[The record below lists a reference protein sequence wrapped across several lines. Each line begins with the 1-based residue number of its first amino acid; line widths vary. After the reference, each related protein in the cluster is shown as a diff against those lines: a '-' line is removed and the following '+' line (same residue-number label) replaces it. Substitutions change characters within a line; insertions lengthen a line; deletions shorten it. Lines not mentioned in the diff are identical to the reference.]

1 MSDIYVPGVKSR
13 FDTDKLIEDLMRV
26 ERIPRDRVERR
37 VETLETEKSWW
48 QDIGRRMSSLRE
60 SARQLFSFQN
70 PFNERTVVSQD
81 DSVIG
86 ATATREAAEQKHQFT
101 VRQLAAADRFISS
114 PLDETYRVPNGTYGF
129 SLGDEQ
135 ISFAFRGGT
144 LREFADALNR
154 RGREKL
160 QATLI
165 AVEPGTKSL
174 LIESLVTG
182 EKNHL
187 GFYEDAETLAANIG
201 MAERSNDTR
210 VDFVLGDSTVQPG
223 RNSDPELVSLDNRVL
238 TVAAGGR
245 AFISSGVAIPPS
257 PDLVVSFETSTTIR
271 RNTLAIP
278 LPPPGPDLPPSGSAR
293 YGSIILDNEPSSV
306 PLPPWTPPAMP
317 ERVDDFAVLTFTYSD
332 GTSTI
337 LPPIADSEDFRS
349 YQFRLQ
355 DIARDK
361 TVVAMELVNNNTHR
375 DVSIK
380 NIRVYNPDA
389 TGGGF
394 RAHNAVSQA
403 ADALIAM
410 DGIEIRRPVNTI
422 DDLIPG
428 VTVIPRGVSDRPV
441 SLEIRPD
448 REAVKESIIS
458 LVGNYN
464 RLMAEV
470 NVLTRNDE
478 RIIQELSYLS
488 PEEQEAFRAKL
499 GAFSADSTLS
509 QFKSTLQRAA
519 TAPYPTAD
527 APLLLSQI
535 GVGTDVR
542 RSGAS
547 SGYDASRLRGYL
559 EIDEKALDAALET
572 RLPEIKQLF
581 GFDSDGDLLVDT
593 GVAFTLDAISRPY
606 VETGG
611 IVSLKT
617 GAIDSRISQDQ
628 RRMETLDRQLAAKET
643 TLRVQYGQMEGAFT
657 RMERIGSSLD
667 TFSRQTTT
675 NNSNR

>member
-13 FDTDKLIEDLMRV
+13 FDTDRLIEDLMRV
-26 ERIPRDRVERR
+26 ERVPRDRVERR
-37 VETLETEKSWW
+37 VEALETEKTYW
-48 QDIGRRMSSLRE
+48 QEMGRRMSALRE

-86 ATATREAAEQKHQFT
+86 ATATREATEQKHLFT
-101 VRQLAAADRFISS
+101 VKQLAAADRFISS

-154 RGREKL
+154 RGREKI
-160 QATLI
+160 QASLI

-174 LIESLVTG
+174 LIESLATG

-210 VDFVLGDSTVQPG
+210 VDFVLGDATVQPG
-223 RNSDPELVSLDNRVL
+223 RNSDPGLVSLENRVL

-245 AFISSGVAIPPS
+245 AFISSGVAIPHS
-257 PDLVVSFETSTTIR
+257 PDLVISFETATSIK

-278 LPPPGPDLPPSGSAR
+278 LPPSGPEIPPAGSAR
-293 YGSIILDNEPSSV
+293 YGDIILENEPSAA
-306 PLPPWTPPAMP
+306 PLPHWNPPAMP

-337 LPPIADSEDFRS
+337 QPPIADSEDFRS

-375 DVSIK
+375 DVSIR
-380 NIRVYNPDA
+380 NIRVYDPEA

-394 RAHNAVSQA
+394 RAPNAVSRA
-403 ADALIAM
+403 ADAVIAM
-410 DGIEIRRPVNTI
+410 DGIEIKRPTNTI

-448 REAVKESIIS
+448 REAVKESIIT

-470 NVLTRNDE
+470 NVLTLNDE
-478 RIIQELSYLS
+478 RLIQELSYLT
-488 PEEQEAFRAKL
+488 PEEQEEFRKKL
-499 GAFSADSTLS
+499 GVFSADSTLS
-509 QFKSTLQRAA
+509 QFKTTLQRAA

-559 EIDEKALDAALET
+559 EIDERALDAALET

-593 GVAFTLDAISRPY
+593 GVAFALDSIARPY

-617 GAIDSRISQDQ
+617 GAIDSRINQDQ

-657 RMERIGSSLD
+657 RMERIGTSLD
-667 TFSRQTTT
+667 TFSRQS
-675 NNSNR
+675 NNNNNR

>member
-1 MSDIYVPGVKSR
+1 VPGVKSR
-13 FDTDKLIEDLMRV
+13 FNTDQLIEDLMKV

-37 VETLETEKSWW
+37 VETLETEKSYW
-48 QDIGRRMSSLRE
+48 QEMGRRMTTLRE

-70 PFNERTVVSQD
+70 PFNERMVVSQD

-86 ATATREAAEQKHQFT
+86 ATATREATEQKHSFT

-114 PLDETYRVPNGTYGF
+114 PLDETHRVPNGTYRF
-129 SLGDEQ
+129 SLGDDQ
-135 ISFAFRGGT
+135 ISFAFRGGS

-160 QATLI
+160 QASLI
-165 AVEPGTKSL
+165 TVEPGTKSL
-174 LIESLVTG
+174 LIESLVSG
-182 EKNHL
+182 AKNHL
-187 GFYEDAETLAANIG
+187 GFYEEAETLAASIG

-210 VDFVLGDSTVQPG
+210 VDFALGDSTVQPG
-223 RNSDPELVSLDNRVL
+223 RNSDPGLISLENRVL

-245 AFISSGVAIPPS
+245 ALISSGVAIPPS
-257 PDLVVSFETSTTIR
+257 PDLVVSFETATSIK
-271 RNTLAIP
+271 RNTLNIH
-278 LPPPGPDLPPSGSAR
+278 LPPTGQEIPAAGSAS
-293 YGSIILDNEPSSV
+293 YGGISLENEPSAA
-306 PLPPWTPPAMP
+306 PLPPWNPPAMP

-332 GTSTI
+332 GTATI
-337 LPPIADSEDFRS
+337 LPPIADSEDFRTW
-349 YQFRLQ
+349 QFRLQ
-355 DIARDK
+355 DIAGDK

-375 DVSIK
+375 DVSIR
-380 NIRVYNPDA
+380 NISVYDPEA

-394 RAHNAVSQA
+394 KAHNAVSQA
-403 ADALIAM
+403 ADAIIAM
-410 DGIEIRRPVNTI
+410 DGIEIKRPTNTI

-428 VTVIPRGVSDRPV
+428 VTVIPRAVSDRPV

-488 PEEQEAFRAKL
+488 PEEQEEFRKRL
-499 GAFSADSTLS
+499 GAFSADSTLN
-509 QFKSTLQRAA
+509 QFKTTLQRAV
-519 TAPYPTAD
+519 TAPYPTSD
-527 APLLLSQI
+527 ATLLLSRI
-535 GVGTDVR
+535 GIGADMR
-542 RSGAS
+542 HSGAS

-628 RRMETLDRQLAAKET
+628 RRMETLDRQLAAKEN

-657 RMERIGSSLD
+657 RMERTGSSLD
-667 TFSRQTTT
+667 TFSRQA
-675 NNSNR
+675 NNNNNR

>member
-1 MSDIYVPGVKSR
+1 
-13 FDTDKLIEDLMRV
+13 
-26 ERIPRDRVERR
+26 
-37 VETLETEKSWW
+37 
-48 QDIGRRMSSLRE
+48 
-60 SARQLFSFQN
+60 
-70 PFNERTVVSQD
+70 
-81 DSVIG
+81 
-86 ATATREAAEQKHQFT
+86 
-101 VRQLAAADRFISS
+101 
-114 PLDETYRVPNGTYGF
+114 
-129 SLGDEQ
+129 
-135 ISFAFRGGT
+135 
-144 LREFADALNR
+144 
-154 RGREKL
+154 
-160 QATLI
+160 
-165 AVEPGTKSL
+165 
-174 LIESLVTG
+174 
-182 EKNHL
+182 
-187 GFYEDAETLAANIG
+187 

-210 VDFVLGDSTVQPG
+210 VDFALSDATVQPA
-223 RNSDPELVSLDNRVL
+223 RNSDPGLISLDNRIL

-257 PDLVVSFETSTTIR
+257 PDLVVSFETATSIK

-278 LPPPGPDLPPSGSAR
+278 LPPTGPEIPPAGSAS
-293 YGSIILDNEPSSV
+293 YGDISLENEPSAA
-306 PLPPWTPPAMP
+306 PMPPWNPPAMP

-380 NIRVYNPDA
+380 NIRVYDPNA

-394 RAHNAVSQA
+394 KAHNAVSQA
-403 ADALIAM
+403 ADAILSM

-428 VTVIPRGVSDRPV
+428 LTLIPRGVSDRPV
-441 SLEIRPD
+441 SLEVRPD
-448 REAVKESIIS
+448 REAIKESIIS
-458 LVGNYN
+458 LAGNYN

-488 PEEQEAFRAKL
+488 PEEQEEFRKKL
-499 GAFSADSTLS
+499 GVFSADSTLS
-509 QFKSTLQRAA
+509 QFKTTLQRAA

-572 RLPEIKQLF
+572 RIPEIKQLF

-611 IVSLKT
+611 IVTLKT
-617 GAIDSRISQDQ
+617 SSIDSRIGQDQ
-628 RRMETLDRQLAAKET
+628 RRMETLDRQLAAKEN
-643 TLRVQYGQMEGAFT
+643 TLRIQYGQMEGAFT
-657 RMERIGSSLD
+657 RMERMGSSLD
-667 TFSRQTTT
+667 TFSQQT
-675 NNSNR
+675 NNNNNR

>member
-13 FDTDKLIEDLMRV
+13 FNTDQLIEDLMKV
-26 ERIPRDRVERR
+26 ERIPRDRVEKR
-37 VETLETEKSWW
+37 VEALETEKSYW
-48 QDIGRRMSSLRE
+48 QEMGRRMTTLRE

-70 PFNERTVVSQD
+70 PFNERMVVSQD

-86 ATATREAAEQKHQFT
+86 AVATREAAEQKHLFT
-101 VRQLAAADRFISS
+101 VKQLAAADRFISS
-114 PLDETYRVPNGTYGF
+114 PQDETYKAPSGTYTF
-129 SLGDEQ
+129 SVGDDK
-135 ISFAFRGGT
+135 ISFSFRGGT

-154 RGREKL
+154 RGKEKI
-160 QATLI
+160 QASLVT
-165 AVEPGTKSL
+165 VEPGTKSL
-174 LIESLVTG
+174 LIESLLTG

-187 GFYEDAETLAANIG
+187 GFFDEAETLAARVG

-210 VDFVLGDSTVQPG
+210 VDFVLEDGAALPA
-223 RNSDPELVSLDNRVL
+223 RNSDPSLVSLENRVL

-257 PDLVVSFETSTTIR
+257 PDLVVSFETATSIK
-271 RNTLAIP
+271 RNTLSIP
-278 LPPPGPDLPPSGSAR
+278 LPPTGPEISAAGSAS
-293 YGSIILDNEPSSV
+293 YGNITLENEPSAA

-317 ERVDDFAVLTFTYSD
+317 ARVDDFAVLTFTYSD

-349 YQFRLQ
+349 YQFPLQ
-355 DIARDK
+355 TIARDK

-380 NIRVYNPDA
+380 NIRVYDPNA

-394 RAHNAVSQA
+394 KAHNAVSQA
-403 ADALIAM
+403 ADAIIAM
-410 DGIEIRRPVNTI
+410 DGIEIKRPTNTI

-448 REAVKESIIS
+448 REAIKESIIS
-458 LVGNYN
+458 LTGNYN

-478 RIIQELSYLS
+478 RIIQELTYLT
-488 PEEQEAFRAKL
+488 PEEQEEYRKKL
-499 GAFSADSTLS
+499 GVFSGDSTLS
-509 QFKSTLQRAA
+509 QFKITLQRAA

-572 RLPEIKQLF
+572 RIPEIKQLF

-593 GVAFTLDAISRPY
+593 GIAFTLDAISRPY

-617 GAIDSRISQDQ
+617 SSIDSRINQDQ
-628 RRMETLDRQLAAKET
+628 RRMDTLDRQLAAKET

-657 RMERIGSSLD
+657 RMERLGSSLD
-667 TFSRQTTT
+667 TFSQQS
-675 NNSNR
+675 NNNNNR

>member
-13 FDTDKLIEDLMRV
+13 FNTDQLIEDLMKV
-26 ERIPRDRVERR
+26 ERVPRDRVEKR
-37 VETLETEKSWW
+37 VEALSTEKTYW
-48 QDIGRRMSSLRE
+48 QEIGRRMTTLRE

-70 PFNERTVVSQD
+70 PFNERMVVSQD

-86 ATATREAAEQKHQFT
+86 AAATREAAEQKHQFT
-101 VRQLAAADRFISS
+101 VRQLAAADRFLSS
-114 PLDETYRVPNGTYGF
+114 PLDETYKVPGGTYGF
-129 SLGDEQ
+129 SVGDDR
-135 ISFAFRGGT
+135 ISFSFRGGT

-154 RGREKL
+154 RGKEKL
-160 QATLI
+160 QASLI
-165 AVEPGTKSL
+165 TVEPGTKSL
-174 LIESLVTG
+174 LIESLLTG

-187 GFYEDAETLAANIG
+187 GFYEDAETLATSVG

-210 VDFVLGDSTVQPG
+210 VDFVLGEDTVQPG
-223 RNSDPELVSLDNRVL
+223 RNSDPGLVSLNNRIL

-257 PDLVVSFETSTTIR
+257 PDLVVSFETATTIH
-271 RNTLAIP
+271 RNTLTIP
-278 LPPPGPDLPPSGSAR
+278 LPPTGPEISAAGSAT
-293 YGSIILDNEPSSV
+293 YGNITLENEPSAA
-306 PLPPWTPPAMP
+306 PLPPWSPPAMP
-317 ERVDDFAVLTFTYSD
+317 ARVDDFAVLTFTYSD

-337 LPPIADSEDFRS
+337 LPPITDSEDFRS
-349 YQFRLQ
+349 YQFPLQ
-355 DIARDK
+355 TIARDK

-375 DVSIK
+375 DVSVK
-380 NIRVYNPDA
+380 NIRIYDPNA

-394 RAHNAVSQA
+394 KAPNAVSRA
-403 ADALIAM
+403 ADAIVAM
-410 DGIEIRRPVNTI
+410 DGIEIKRPTNTI

-428 VTVIPRGVSDRPV
+428 LTLLPRGLSDLPV
-441 SLEIRPD
+441 SLEVRPD
-448 REAVKESIIS
+448 REAIKESIIS

-478 RIIQELSYLS
+478 RIIQELSYLT
-488 PEEQEAFRAKL
+488 PEEQEEFRKKL
-499 GAFSADSTLS
+499 GIFSGDSTLS
-509 QFKSTLQRAA
+509 QFKIALQRAA
-519 TAPYPTAD
+519 TAPYPTGD

-547 SGYDASRLRGYL
+547 SGYVASRLRGYL
-559 EIDEKALDAALET
+559 EIDEKALDTALET
-572 RLPEIKQLF
+572 RIPEIKQLF

-593 GVAFTLDAISRPY
+593 GMAFTLDAISRPY

-617 GAIDSRISQDQ
+617 GSIDSRINQDQ
-628 RRMETLDRQLAAKET
+628 RRMETLDRQLAAKESS
-643 TLRVQYGQMEGAFT
+643 LRIQYGQMEGAFT
-657 RMERIGSSLD
+657 RMERMGSSLD
-667 TFSRQTTT
+667 NFSQQANN
-675 NNSNR
+675 NNSR

>member
-13 FDTDKLIEDLMRV
+13 FNTDKLIEDLMKV
-26 ERIPRDRVERR
+26 ERIPRDRVEKR
-37 VETLETEKSWW
+37 VEALETEKTYW
-48 QDIGRRMSSLRE
+48 QEMGRRMTALRE

-70 PFNERTVVSQD
+70 PFNERMVVSQD

-101 VRQLAAADRFISS
+101 VQQLAAADRFISV
-114 PLDETYRVPNGTYGF
+114 PLDETYKAPSGTYAF
-129 SLGDEQ
+129 SVGDDR

-154 RGREKL
+154 RGKEKI
-160 QATLI
+160 QASLI
-165 AVEPGTKSL
+165 TVEPGTKSL
-174 LIESLVTG
+174 LIESLATG
-182 EKNHL
+182 AKNHL
-187 GFYEDAETLAANIG
+187 GFFEDAETLATRIG

-210 VDFVLGDSTVQPG
+210 VDFVLGDATVQPG
-223 RNSDPELVSLDNRVL
+223 RNSDPSLISLENRVL

-257 PDLVVSFETSTTIR
+257 PELVVSFETATSIK
-271 RNTLAIP
+271 RNTLTIP
-278 LPPPGPDLPPSGSAR
+278 LPPTGPEIPVAGSAR
-293 YGSIILDNEPSSV
+293 YGDITLENEPSAA
-306 PLPPWTPPAMP
+306 PLPPWNPPAMP
-317 ERVDDFAVLTFTYSD
+317 ERVDDFGVLTFTYSD

-380 NIRVYNPDA
+380 NIRVYDPNA

-394 RAHNAVSQA
+394 KAHNAVSQA
-403 ADALIAM
+403 ADAIITM
-410 DGIEIRRPVNTI
+410 DGITLKRSTNTI

-428 VTVIPRGVSDRPV
+428 LTVIPRSVSDRPV
-441 SLEIRPD
+441 SLEVRPD
-448 REAVKESIIS
+448 REAIKESIIS

-470 NVLTRNDE
+470 NVLSRNDE
-478 RIIQELSYLS
+478 RIIQELSYLT
-488 PEEQEAFRAKL
+488 PEEQETFRKKL
-499 GAFSADSTLS
+499 GVFSADSTLS
-509 QFKSTLQRAA
+509 QFKITLQRAA

-535 GVGTDVR
+535 GVGVDLR

-572 RLPEIKQLF
+572 RIPEIKQLF
-581 GFDSDGDLLVDT
+581 GFDSDGDLLVDS
-593 GVAFTLDAISRPY
+593 GMAFTLDVISRPY

-611 IVSLKT
+611 IISLKT
-617 GAIDSRISQDQ
+617 GSIDSRINQDQ
-628 RRMETLDRQLAAKET
+628 RRMDTLDRQLAAKEN
-643 TLRVQYGQMEGAFT
+643 TLRLQYGQMEGAFT
-657 RMERIGSSLD
+657 RMERLGSSLD
-667 TFSRQTTT
+667 NFSQQA
-675 NNSNR
+675 NNNNNR

>member
-13 FDTDKLIEDLMRV
+13 FNTDQLIEDLMKV
-26 ERIPRDRVERR
+26 ERIPRERVERR
-37 VETLETEKSWW
+37 VDTLETEKSYW
-48 QDIGRRMSSLRE
+48 QEMGRRMSSLRE
-60 SARQLFSFQN
+60 SARELFSFQN
-70 PFNERTVVSQD
+70 PFNERMVVSQD
-81 DSVIG
+81 EAVIG

-101 VRQLAAADRFISS
+101 VKQLAGADRFISS
-114 PLDETYRVPNGTYGF
+114 PLDETYKIPSGTYTF
-129 SLGDEQ
+129 SVGDDR
-135 ISFAFRGGT
+135 ISFAFRGGA

-154 RGREKL
+154 RGKEKI
-160 QATLI
+160 QASLI

-174 LIESLVTG
+174 LIESLFTG

-187 GFYEDAETLAANIG
+187 GFYDEAETLAARIG

-210 VDFVLGDSTVQPG
+210 VDFVLGDDTVQPG
-223 RNSDPELVSLDNRVL
+223 RNSDPGLISLDNRVL

-257 PDLVVSFETSTTIR
+257 PDLVIGFETATAIK

-278 LPPPGPDLPPSGSAR
+278 LPPAGPEIPAAGSAS
-293 YGSIILDNEPSSV
+293 YGGITLENESSAA
-306 PLPPWTPPAMP
+306 PLPPWNPPAMP

-375 DVSIK
+375 DVSIR
-380 NIRVYNPDA
+380 NIRVYDPNA

-394 RAHNAVSQA
+394 RAPNAVSRA
-403 ADALIAM
+403 ADAIIAM
-410 DGIEIRRPVNTI
+410 DGIEIKRPSNTI

-428 VTVIPRGVSDRPV
+428 VAVMPRSVSDRPV

-448 REAVKESIIS
+448 REAIKESIIS

-478 RIIQELSYLS
+478 RIIQELSYLT
-488 PEEQEAFRAKL
+488 PEEQETFRKKL
-499 GAFSADSTLS
+499 GVFSGDSTLN
-509 QFKSTLQRAA
+509 QFKITLQRAA

-535 GVGTDVR
+535 GVGSDMR

-572 RLPEIKQLF
+572 RIPEIRQLF
-581 GFDSDGDLLVDT
+581 GFDSDGDLLVDS
-593 GVAFTLDAISRPY
+593 GMAFTLDAISRPY

-611 IVSLKT
+611 VISLKT
-617 GAIDSRISQDQ
+617 SSIDSRISQDQ
-628 RRMETLDRQLAAKET
+628 RRMDTLDRQLAAKET
-643 TLRVQYGQMEGAFT
+643 TLRIQYGQMEGAFS
-657 RMERIGSSLD
+657 RMERMGSSLD
-667 TFSRQTTT
+667 NFSQQA
-675 NNSNR
+675 NNNNNR

>member
-1 MSDIYVPGVKSR
+1 
-13 FDTDKLIEDLMRV
+13 
-26 ERIPRDRVERR
+26 DR
-37 VETLETEKSWW
+37 
-48 QDIGRRMSSLRE
+48 
-60 SARQLFSFQN
+60 
-70 PFNERTVVSQD
+70 
-81 DSVIG
+81 
-86 ATATREAAEQKHQFT
+86 
-101 VRQLAAADRFISS
+101 
-114 PLDETYRVPNGTYGF
+114 
-129 SLGDEQ
+129 
-135 ISFAFRGGT
+135 ISFAFRGGS
-144 LREFADALNR
+144 LKEFADALNR
-154 RGREKL
+154 RGKEKI
-160 QATLI
+160 QASLI

-174 LIESLVTG
+174 LIESLITG

-187 GFYEDAETLAANIG
+187 GFFEEAENLAMRIG
-201 MAERSNDTR
+201 MAERSNETR
-210 VDFVLGDSTVQPG
+210 VDFVLDNATVQPG
-223 RNSDPELVSLDNRVL
+223 RNSDPALVSLENRIL

-257 PDLVVSFETSTTIR
+257 PELVVSFETATAIKKSS
-271 RNTLAIP
+271 LAIP
-278 LPPPGPDLPPSGSAR
+278 LPPQGPVIPPAGSAS
-293 YGSIILDNEPSSV
+293 YGDITLENELSSA
-306 PLPPWTPPAMP
+306 PLPPWTPPPLP
-317 ERVDDFAVLTFTYSD
+317 ERVDDLGVLTFTYSD

-375 DVSIK
+375 DVSVK
-380 NIRVYNPDA
+380 NIRIYDPNA

-394 RAHNAVSQA
+394 KAHNAVSQA
-403 ADALIAM
+403 ADAIIAM
-410 DGIEIRRPVNTI
+410 DGIEIKRPANTI

-428 VTVIPRGVSDRPV
+428 VTVIPRNVSDRQV
-441 SLEIRPD
+441 TLEVRPD
-448 REAVKESIIS
+448 REAIKDSIIS

-478 RIIQELSYLS
+478 RIIQELSYLT
-488 PEEQEAFRAKL
+488 PEEQADFRKKL
-499 GAFSADSTLS
+499 GIFSGDSTLS
-509 QFKSTLQRAA
+509 QFKATLQRAA

-527 APLLLSQI
+527 ASLLLSQI

-572 RLPEIKQLF
+572 RIPEIKQLF

-611 IVSLKT
+611 LITLKT
-617 GAIDSRISQDQ
+617 NSIDSRINQDQ
-628 RRMETLDRQLAAKET
+628 RRMDTLDRQLAAKESA
-643 TLRVQYGQMEGAFT
+643 LRVQYGQMEGAFT
-657 RMERIGSSLD
+657 RMERMGSSLD
-667 TFSRQTTT
+667 NFSRQANN
-675 NNSNR
+675 NNSR

>member
-13 FDTDKLIEDLMRV
+13 FNTDQLIEDLMKV
-26 ERIPRDRVERR
+26 ERVPRDRVEKR
-37 VETLETEKSWW
+37 VEALETEKTYW
-48 QDIGRRMSSLRE
+48 QEMGRRMTSLRE

-70 PFNERTVVSQD
+70 PFNERMVVSQD

-86 ATATREAAEQKHQFT
+86 AVATREAAEQKHLFT
-101 VRQLAAADRFISS
+101 VKQLAAADRFISA
-114 PLDETYRVPNGTYGF
+114 PLDETYKAPSGTYTF
-129 SLGDEQ
+129 SVGDDR

-154 RGREKL
+154 RGKEKL
-160 QATLI
+160 QASLI
-165 AVEPGTKSL
+165 TVEPGTKSL
-174 LIESLVTG
+174 LIESLATG

-187 GFYEDAETLAANIG
+187 GFFEEAETLAAGIG

-210 VDFVLGDSTVQPG
+210 VDFVLGDDTALPA
-223 RNSDPELVSLDNRVL
+223 RNSDPSLISLENRVL

-257 PDLVVSFETSTTIR
+257 PDLVVSFETATSIQ

-278 LPPPGPDLPPSGSAR
+278 LPPPGPDIPAAGSAS
-293 YGSIILDNEPSSV
+293 YGNITLENERSAA

-317 ERVDDFAVLTFTYSD
+317 ERVDDFGVLTFTYSD
-332 GTSTI
+332 GSSTI
-337 LPPIADSEDFRS
+337 LPPIADSEEFRS

-355 DIARDK
+355 DIAGDK

-380 NIRVYNPDA
+380 NIRVYDPNA

-394 RAHNAVSQA
+394 KAHNAVSRA
-403 ADALIAM
+403 ADAILAM
-410 DGIEIRRPVNTI
+410 DGIEIKRSTNTI

-441 SLEIRPD
+441 SLEVRPD
-448 REAVKESIIS
+448 REAIKESIIS

-464 RLMAEV
+464 RLMAEL

-478 RIIQELSYLS
+478 RLIQELTYLS
-488 PEEQEAFRAKL
+488 PEEQEEFRKKL
-499 GAFSADSTLS
+499 GVFSGDSTLS
-509 QFKSTLQRAA
+509 QFKITLQRTAA
-519 TAPYPTAD
+519 AAYPTQD
-527 APLLLSQI
+527 ASLLLSQI

-572 RLPEIKQLF
+572 RIPEIKQLF

-593 GVAFTLDAISRPY
+593 GMAFALDVISRPY

-611 IVSLKT
+611 IVTLKT
-617 GAIDSRISQDQ
+617 GSIDSRISQDQ

-643 TLRVQYGQMEGAFT
+643 NLRVQYGQMEGAFT
-657 RMERIGSSLD
+657 RMERLGSSLD
-667 TFSRQTTT
+667 TFSQQSNN
-675 NNSNR
+675 NNSR

>member
-13 FDTDKLIEDLMRV
+13 FNTDQLIEDLMKV

-37 VETLETEKSWW
+37 VEALETEKSYW
-48 QDIGRRMSSLRE
+48 QEIGRRMTTLRE

-70 PFNERTVVSQD
+70 PFNERMVVSQD

-86 ATATREAAEQKHQFT
+86 AVATREAAEQKHLFT
-101 VRQLAAADRFISS
+101 VKQLAAADRFISS
-114 PLDETYRVPNGTYGF
+114 PLDEAYKVPGGTYSF
-129 SLGDEQ
+129 SLGDDR
-135 ISFAFRGGT
+135 ISFAFRGGS

-154 RGREKL
+154 RGKEKL
-160 QATLI
+160 QAGLI
-165 AVEPGTKSL
+165 TVEPGTKSL
-174 LIESLVTG
+174 VRESLLTG

-187 GFYEDAETLAANIG
+187 GFFEEAETLAARIG

-210 VDFVLGDSTVQPG
+210 VDFVLSDATVQPG
-223 RNSDPELVSLDNRVL
+223 RNSDPGLISLDNRVL

-257 PDLVVSFETSTTIR
+257 PDLVVSFETATSIR
-271 RNTLAIP
+271 RNTLPIP
-278 LPPPGPDLPPSGSAR
+278 LPPTGPEIPAAGSAS
-293 YGSIILDNEPSSV
+293 YGGISLDNEPSAA
-306 PLPPWTPPAMP
+306 PLPPWTPPPMP
-317 ERVDDFAVLTFTYSD
+317 ERVDDFGVLTFTYSD

-380 NIRVYNPDA
+380 NIRVYDPNA
-389 TGGGF
+389 SGGGF
-394 RAHNAVSQA
+394 RANNAVSRA
-403 ADALIAM
+403 ADAIIAM
-410 DGIEIRRPVNTI
+410 DGIEIKRPANSI

-428 VTVIPRGVSDRPV
+428 LTLTPRAVSDRPV
-441 SLEIRPD
+441 SLEVRPD
-448 REAVKESIIS
+448 REAIKEGIIS
-458 LVGNYN
+458 LTGNYN
-464 RLMAEV
+464 RLMAEL

-478 RIIQELSYLS
+478 RIIQELSYLT
-488 PEEQEAFRAKL
+488 PEEQEEFRKKL
-499 GAFSADSTLS
+499 GVFSGDSTLS
-509 QFKSTLQRAA
+509 QFKITLQRAA

-572 RLPEIKQLF
+572 RIPEIKQLF
-581 GFDSDGDLLVDT
+581 GFDSDGDLLVDS
-593 GVAFTLDAISRPY
+593 GIAFTLDAISRPY

-617 GAIDSRISQDQ
+617 GSIDSRISQDQ
-628 RRMETLDRQLAAKET
+628 RRMETLDRQLASKESA
-643 TLRVQYGQMEGAFT
+643 LRVQYGKMEGAFS
-657 RMERIGSSLD
+657 RLERLGSSLD
-667 TFSRQTTT
+667 NFSQQANN
-675 NNSNR
+675 NNSR